1 MTHPSTES
9 GEDQSAVIAFLSNP
23 RNYPK
28 ADAVKLIGTHAAI
41 VFLAGN
47 RAYKLKRAVKL
58 PYLDFSTLE
67 KRRAF
72 IARELEINSRAS
84 PELYLSMMPVT
95 LRPGGEGIELGGT
108 GKAIDWLLV
117 MRRFDQ
123 DALLH
128 KIACEGRL
136 TRELVV
142 DLAETVEHF
151 HRHAPESQNSGF
163 AKSLE
168 QVTADLENALCGPVA
183 QARGLRVCSYI
194 EHLRHELS
202 SKFALIEER
211 EREGFVRRCHGDLH
225 LKNIIYWEGSP
236 RLFDAIEFDD
246 RLATIDVLYDL
257 AFLLMDLWHR
267 GLKQEA
273 NVILNHYLQCA
284 SIREIEGL
292 ALLPLFLSLRSAIR
306 AMTGIHALAV
316 CGKAE
321 RERLVLEIESYAA
334 FAASVLSPGQ
344 PQLVAIGGLSGV
356 GKSSV
361 AREFAAVVGSPPGA
375 LHLRTDVERKIM
387 HSVPLTHRLPPEAY
401 TRESRDE
408 VYRRVFRKAEVALD
422 SGCSVIVDAVFP
434 EAPQRTQLHDLAFRT
449 NAVFHG
455 LWLDADEKL
464 LRERIDKRGADA
476 SDADSAIVEKQLKTI
491 EPPESWVRIDASG
504 GKDATAAAIAK
515 TLKGLG

>member
-1 MTHPSTES
+1 MTNLGSTGS
-9 GEDQSAVIAFLSNP
+9 GDDQSAVIAFLSNP

-41 VFLAGN
+41 VFLAGD

-67 KRRAF
+67 KRRAV
-72 IARELEINSRAS
+72 IERELEINSRAS
-84 PELYLSMMPVT
+84 PELYLSVMPVT
-95 LRPGGEGIELGGT
+95 VSAGGQGLELGGA
-108 GKAIDWLLV
+108 GEAVDWLLV

-123 DALLH
+123 AALLH
-128 KIACEGRL
+128 KMACEGRL
-136 TRELVV
+136 TRELVE
-142 DLAETVEHF
+142 DLANTVEHF
-151 HRHAPESQNSGF
+151 HRHAPVTDKAGF
-163 AKSLE
+163 ARSLE
-168 QVTADLENALCGPVA
+168 HVAADIESALCGPVA

-194 EHLRHELS
+194 EHLRQEIS

-211 EREGFVRRCHGDLH
+211 EREGFVRHCHGDLH
-225 LKNIIYWEGSP
+225 LRNIVDWEGRP

-246 RLATIDVLYDL
+246 RLATIDVFYDL

-267 GLKQEA
+267 GLKREA

-316 CGKAE
+316 CGQAE
-321 RERLVLEIESYAA
+321 CEAVVPEIESYAA
-334 FAASVLSPGQ
+334 FAAKVLSPAQ

-387 HSVPLTHRLPPEAY
+387 HGVALTHRLPPEAY
-401 TRESRDE
+401 TQESRDE

-434 EAPQRTQLHDLAFRT
+434 EGPQRSQLRDLAFRT
-449 NAVFHG
+449 NAGFQG
-455 LWLDADEKL
+455 LWLYADERL
-464 LRERIDKRGADA
+464 LKERVGARGADA
-476 SDADSAIVEKQLKTI
+476 SDADAAIIDKQLKTI
-491 EPPESWVRIDASG
+491 EPPENWIQIDASG

-515 TLKGLG
+515 TL